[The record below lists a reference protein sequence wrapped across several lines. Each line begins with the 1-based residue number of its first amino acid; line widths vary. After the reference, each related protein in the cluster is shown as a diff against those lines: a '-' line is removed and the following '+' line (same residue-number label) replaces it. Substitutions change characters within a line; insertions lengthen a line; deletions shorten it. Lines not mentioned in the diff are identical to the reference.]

1 MINTALPV
9 LISHIANDNRI
20 IPQMMVFVYGL
31 YIFYVF
37 FVIYIILF
45 FDEDRC
51 IFDSYKNLETEFNKI
66 KGS

>member
-31 YIFYVF
+31 YIFMCSSLFTLY
-37 FVIYIILF
+37 F